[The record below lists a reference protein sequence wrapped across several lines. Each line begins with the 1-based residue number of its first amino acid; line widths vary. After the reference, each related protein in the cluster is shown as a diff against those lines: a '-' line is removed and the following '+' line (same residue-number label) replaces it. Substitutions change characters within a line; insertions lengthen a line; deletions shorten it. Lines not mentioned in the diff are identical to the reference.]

1 MKKEYIYILIAILVG
16 VVITKGLDKILY
28 MLPAALLAITVHE
41 AGHNFVARK
50 FGNKKVKVTLNPFE
64 INDIFGVLAL
74 VTIGIGWGRNVE
86 LKTEN
91 LKVRK
96 EKLENVES
104 IIGLAGPIAN
114 FITAIVLVAI
124 LGIFMKLGLINNNI
138 ILFQLFA
145 YAISMN
151 ISIGVFNL
159 LPIPPLDGY
168 TIIKPFLS
176 KNIKRFVDRNQVY
189 IFIGLILMV
198 YLLPTTIVSGLYN
211 YATNIIQNIG
221 YTIVGL

>member
-64 INDIFGVLAL
+64 INVA
-74 VTIGIGWGRNVE
+74 
-86 LKTEN
+86 
-91 LKVRK
+91 
-96 EKLENVES
+96 S

-114 FITAIVLVAI
+114 FKTAIVLVAI